1 VSFVKKKWSLLG
13 SNIVS
18 HVGAVFYTV
27 AIDILFACS
36 TRYDK
41 EANARM
47 RSGLFE
53 IVKKRIV

>member
-1 VSFVKKKWSLLG
+1 MADKL
-13 SNIVS
+13 
-18 HVGAVFYTV
+18 AVFYTV

-36 TRYDK
+36 TRYGK

-53 IVKKRIV
+53 IVELFKTSAFW